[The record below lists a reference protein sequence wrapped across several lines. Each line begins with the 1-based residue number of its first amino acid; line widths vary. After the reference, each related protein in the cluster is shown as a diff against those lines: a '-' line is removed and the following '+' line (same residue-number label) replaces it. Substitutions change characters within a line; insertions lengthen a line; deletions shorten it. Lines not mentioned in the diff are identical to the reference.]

1 MSETLQT
8 STENKTQ
15 LDHVIYSRDVVHK
28 HSKATQNLLNLCIDY
43 IDYCKR
49 EFQAGKDVIW
59 TMGMGTDTAILYSLG
74 IIPASFTEIGRLCSG
89 EAVVLAEEFFQV
101 PNETCAMVKSDLGE
115 FYLQRGKISNKIF
128 YSSKACEPYNVAF
141 QLLEDVGYDVHVMDV
156 GFGPRKA
163 RRERVENIKKHYR
176 DEYLKVIDWAAP
188 GKYDAEKLRSE
199 LIFYNKIQRKIRTV
213 FNLRAYHPTY
223 IGSLPMMLLLMG
235 NTHYFGKPL
244 EYEATI
250 DKLIEEL
257 SDLKPNEY
265 HDEKAILCWSGARG
279 QEFNIFEAI
288 DEAGGAVL
296 SWNIPNNTVH
306 EFNTEIDPID
316 ALVDFELG
324 DLISGTTENACRYI
338 LKDMEKY
345 GATGVILYGYLGC
358 SFATIDI
365 ELKRKYFKEHDI
377 PGLSLI
383 GSFDVGTVTGQVTT
397 RVRAFIE
404 MLAKKREESKIA

>member
-1 MSETLQT
+1 MAEQSKS

-28 HSKATQNLLNLCIDY
+28 HSKATQNILNLCIDY

-49 EFQAGKDVIW
+49 AFQEGKEVIW
-59 TMGMGTDTAILYSLG
+59 TSGMGTDSSLFYSLG
-74 IIPASFTEIGRLCSG
+74 IIPASFTEIGRLCSAD
-89 EAVVLAEEFFQV
+89 AVVLAEDFFQV

-115 FYLQRGKISNKIF
+115 FYLQRGTIANRLF

-141 QLLEDVGYDVHVMDV
+141 QLIEDYGYDVHVMDV
-156 GFGPRKA
+156 GFGPKKA
-163 RRERVENIKKHYR
+163 SQERIDNIKKHYR
-176 DEYLKVIDWAAP
+176 DEYIKAIEWAAP
-188 GKYDAEKLRSE
+188 GRYDPEKLRTE
-199 LIFYNKIQRKIRTV
+199 LVFYNKIQRKIRTI

-235 NTHYFGKPL
+235 NAHYFGKPL
-244 EYEATI
+244 EYEATL
-250 DKLIEEL
+250 DRLIEEL
-257 SDLKPNEY
+257 SDLKPGEY

-316 ALVDFELG
+316 ALVEFELG
-324 DLISGTTENACRYI
+324 DLISGTSENASRYI
-338 LKDMEKY
+338 IKDMEKY
-345 GATGVILYGYLGC
+345 NATGVIFYAYLGC

-365 ELKRKYFKEHDI
+365 ELKRKYFKEHNI

-383 GSFDVGTVTGQVTT
+383 GSFDVGAVTGQVTT
-397 RVRAFIE
+397 RVRAFVE
-404 MLAKKREESKIA
+404 MLAKQRKESKTA